1 MITEERLAALKAQ
14 MAALVEPPTEYYT
27 SRYSGEEI
35 DKGVDGALQLGGAST
50 PQGAIAALGAGVRP
64 NLLVNPFFKVNQRG
78 RASYTGKV
86 PTVDCWSS
94 ISPTGTVQVTD
105 DGVLLSGT
113 GYDYFANYIESPEQY
128 NGKTITISALVK
140 NPGGQFRINLFNES
154 KRVFNKFDI
163 PASSDWVIISGTIH
177 GLQASDGDR
186 LVFLLYPGGGVPG
199 QTATAQVMAV
209 KMEEGENQTL
219 GYIDSSGNP
228 VLLERPDPLEELKC
242 KRLQLILPQGDSLNY
257 APIGYGYILDAS
269 ARILIPTPI
278 KMRTNPTLGFINGSI
293 SGLTILTTT
302 DHAIPTAV
310 SNINAL
316 EYGVSINFVIPSGA
330 RNESPCT
337 LRCTTGYAFL
347 NANIV

>member
-1 MITEERLAALKAQ
+1 MITEERLAALEAQ

-35 DKGVDGALQLGGAST
+35 DKGIDGALQLGGAST

-64 NLLVNPFFKVNQRG
+64 NLLVNPFFKINQRG
-78 RASYTGKV
+78 RASYTGIV
-86 PTVDCWSS
+86 STVDCWSS
-94 ISPTGTVQVTD
+94 ISPTLTAQVTD

-113 GYDYFANYIESPEQY
+113 GYDYLGNYIESPEQY

-140 NPGGQFRINLFNES
+140 NPGGQFRINLYNES
-154 KRVFNKFDI
+154 KRASNYFNI

-177 GLQASDGDR
+177 GLQVSDGD
-186 LVFLLYPGGGVPG
+186 LLEFLLYPGGGVLD

-257 APIGYGYILDAS
+257 APIGYGYILGAS

-302 DHAIPTAV
+302 DNAIPTAV

-316 EYGVSINFVIPSGA
+316 EYGVSINFAIPSGA
-330 RNESPCT
+330 ENETPCT

>member
-1 MITEERLAALKAQ
+1 MAHQSTIVENGMTYNVTEFDHTAQ
-14 MAALVEPPTEYYT
+14 
-27 SRYSGEEI
+27 EI
-35 DKGVDGALQLGGAST
+35 DDAVSNLGGAST

-64 NLLVNPFFKVNQRG
+64 NLLVNPFFKINQRG

-154 KRVFNKFDI
+154 KKVSNNFNI

-177 GLQASDGDR
+177 GVQASSGDKVC
-186 LVFLLYPGGGVPG
+186 LLLYPGGGIQS
-199 QTATAQVMAV
+199 QTATAQVMATKV
-209 KMEEGENQTL
+209 EEGETQTL

-228 VLLERPDPLEELKC
+228 VLLERPDPLELLKC
-242 KRLQLILPQGDSLNY
+242 QRYFYYANNILCPGQIKNSNIYLAMY
-257 APIGYGYILDAS
+257 L
-269 ARILIPTPI
+269 PT
-278 KMRTNPTLGFINGSI
+278 KMR
-293 SGLTILTTT
+293 
-302 DHAIPTAV
+302 
-310 SNINAL
+310 
-316 EYGVSINFVIPSGA
+316 VIPSMTVKSYGTIINNGVSNVPTTFDSLLLSGNILRFRTNA
-330 RNESPCT
+330 PANTANYTPCVLT
-337 LRCTTGYAFL
+337 DL
-347 NANIV
+347 NAEISAEL